1 MRLRITTNS
10 LQQPINTVIEVDDD
24 KVDALL
30 ATGKY
35 DRIPVTKKP
44 TTKPSKMA
52 KKEDIEDGDGE
63 FE

>member
-1 MRLRITTNS
+1 MKLRITTNC

-24 KVDALL
+24 KVDAML

-44 TTKPSKMA
+44 TTKPSEMA
-52 KKEDIEDGDGE
+52 KKEDIDDGDGE